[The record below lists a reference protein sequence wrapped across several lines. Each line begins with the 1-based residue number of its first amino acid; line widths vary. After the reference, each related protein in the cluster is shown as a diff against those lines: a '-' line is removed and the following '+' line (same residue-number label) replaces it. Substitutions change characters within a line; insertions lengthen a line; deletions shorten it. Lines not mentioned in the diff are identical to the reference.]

1 MPRKR
6 KATPSPSTESP
17 TNKDKLLFCYFALDP
32 DSKAMHPP
40 AICTQCGSTIRRP
53 HGKNHA
59 LLSHLEK
66 RHKFFWEEFLNE
78 ALHFKEDTPTEE
90 NTDTWKMNVNDAVEV
105 EEDEE
110 EEEEDLFTFVDDYK
124 RRKSC
129 NRKD

>member
-1 MPRKR
+1 MPPKR
-6 KATPSPSTESP
+6 KETTSADSP

-53 HGKNHA
+53 RGKNHA

-66 RHKFFWEEFLNE
+66 RHKFLRDEFLNE
-78 ALHFKEDTPTEE
+78 EDTPTEE

-124 RRKSC
+124 RRK
-129 NRKD
+129 KL